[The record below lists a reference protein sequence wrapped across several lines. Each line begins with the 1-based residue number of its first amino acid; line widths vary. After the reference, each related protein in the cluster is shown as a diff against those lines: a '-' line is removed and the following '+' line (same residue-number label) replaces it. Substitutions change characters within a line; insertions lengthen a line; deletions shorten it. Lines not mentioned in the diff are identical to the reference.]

1 MINRLI
7 IRPEAEA
14 DLADAQAWY
23 EAQRK
28 GLAAEFLLS
37 VEEALE
43 RIGRIPSMYSATYRD
58 IRRVLLRRFPYVI
71 YYRIVRDDVV
81 IVAVLHTARNPRLWK
96 SRTPKG

>member
-1 MINRLI
+1 MI

-23 EAQRK
+23 EVQRK

-43 RIGRIPSMYSATYRD
+43 RIGRMPSMYSAVHRD
-58 IRRVLLRRFPYVI
+58 IRRVVMRRFPYVI
-71 YYRIVRDDVV
+71 YYRIVQGD
-81 IVAVLHTARNPRLWK
+81 IIIFAVLHTARNPRLWR
-96 SRTPKG
+96 SRKPGAGSE